1 MYGYI
6 GIAAAGAVAALSAY
20 FYGLDTGKK
29 KERLIWE
36 SANVET
42 LALANSNL
50 SLTLEGKDAEL
61 AELRLVDVNAVEQT
75 TRVETRIIEK
85 IKEVPVE
92 KVIKISDDCRVDYG
106 LIGLRNSWAEG
117 YSLNEAARE
126 TATGYLPLVGARTLS
141 NETGADKSYPK

>member
-1 MYGYI
+1 MQLFL
-6 GIAAAGAVAALSAY
+6 ATAAGGLILSGLTGFVAY
-20 FYGLDTGKK
+20 DKGKK
-29 KERLIWE
+29 AERLIWE

-42 LALANSNL
+42 LVLANNNL

-141 NETGADKSYPK
+141 DETGANKSYPK